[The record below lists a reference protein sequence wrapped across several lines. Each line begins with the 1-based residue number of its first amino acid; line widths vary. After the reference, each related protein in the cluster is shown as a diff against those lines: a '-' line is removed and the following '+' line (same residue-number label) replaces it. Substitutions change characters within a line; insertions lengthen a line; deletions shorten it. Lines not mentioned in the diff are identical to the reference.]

1 MNLKLMG
8 RKRRMMLR
16 YDETGKVVPCTVIA
30 VEPSVVVQKKTKEL
44 DGYDALQL
52 AHGKVVTHDPRTVAK
67 RVNKP
72 MLGHFKKAAVEPRS
86 HLYESKAENMEEVQ
100 VGEEL
105 SLSRFEGV
113 GYVDVTGVSRG
124 KGYQG
129 GMKRHNFAG
138 GPAAHGSGFHRHT
151 GSTGMRSTPGR
162 CLPGGKKAGHMGAE
176 QVTVQ
181 NLRVISVD
189 VERGVLIV
197 EGAIPGAPQGIVF
210 FSSSPKKSKKKNR

>member
-1 MNLKLMG
+1 MG
-8 RKRRMMLR
+8 KKRRMMLR
-16 YDETGKVVPCTVIA
+16 YDETGKVIPCTVIE
-30 VEPSVVVQKKTKEL
+30 VEPSVVVQKKTKEI

-52 AHGKVVTHDPRTVAK
+52 AHGKVVTHDPRTVTK

-72 MLGHFKKAAVEPRS
+72 LLGHFKKASVEPRR
-86 HLYESKAENMEEVQ
+86 HLYETKLEKSEEME
-100 VGEEL
+100 VGQELNL
-105 SLSRFEGV
+105 SLFENV
-113 GYVDVTGVSRG
+113 THVDVTGVSRG

-129 GMKRHNFAG
+129 AMRRHGFGG
-138 GPAAHGSGFHRHT
+138 GPAAHGSGFHRHA

-189 VERGVLIV
+189 IERHVLIV
-197 EGAIPGAPQGIVF
+197 EGAVPGAPHGQLF
-210 FSSSPKKSKKKNR
+210 FSPSPKKIKKKHR